1 MRGKE
6 QFDIVLGWKNV
17 QCMHQKPTVQTYIME
32 VLVSHIHTVNLKH
45 STCSDKNLL
54 PGHFEGKMQE
64 QTGKLSKSAMK
75 GQARNYG
82 VRFNTTPQNVIKLTG
97 YGGSTYGKNRY

>member
-1 MRGKE
+1 
-6 QFDIVLGWKNV
+6 
-17 QCMHQKPTVQTYIME
+17 
-32 VLVSHIHTVNLKH
+32 
-45 STCSDKNLL
+45 
-54 PGHFEGKMQE
+54 MQE